1 MKSSP
6 KLSHTA
12 AFILQAISN
21 GYGYGFSVME
31 VTGLASGT
39 IYPAVR
45 RLENAKLV
53 SSKWEKQAI
62 ADAEQRPLRKYYTIT
77 PSGQELLRVM
87 RERYPLLERSIPST
101 AVEHA

>member
-1 MKSSP
+1 MKAPP

-12 AFILQAISN
+12 AFILQAISS
-21 GYGYGFSVME
+21 GYGYGFSIME
-31 VTGLASGT
+31 VSGLASGT

-45 RLENAKLV
+45 RLEKAKLI

-62 ADAEQRPLRKYYTIT
+62 ADAEQRPPRKYYTIT
-77 PSGQELLRVM
+77 PPGRELLQVM

-101 AVEHA
+101 VVEHA